1 MWKRSKKQL
10 EATAYHDV
18 VPLTL
23 RRPHRPLK
31 RFTIQR
37 DKAFQL
43 ALRLTMRR
51 ILATFAVVGAFLFS
65 AGSAWADMGA
75 DPAQRGNYADGVEAY
90 NRADYATAFREIR
103 PLAEQ
108 GDAKAQFTLGV
119 MYDNGKGVPEN
130 DAEAVK
136 WFRKAAEQ
144 GNASAQSTLGIMYVL
159 GIGVPEDYVKA
170 HMWFSLAKAEG
181 HEGAAKSL
189 DLVKKQMNTDQTSEA
204 QKLAAEMREKHN
216 N

>member
-1 MWKRSKKQL
+1 MI
-10 EATAYHDV
+10 
-18 VPLTL
+18 
-23 RRPHRPLK
+23 
-31 RFTIQR
+31 FQR
-37 DKAFQL
+37 DTAFHL

-51 ILATFAVVGAFLFS
+51 ILATLAVVGALLFS

-75 DPAQRGNYADGVEAY
+75 DPAQRGNSADGVEAY
-90 NRADYATAFREIR
+90 NRGDYATAFREIR

-144 GNASAQSTLGIMYVL
+144 GNASAQSNLGIMYVL